1 MLTADNRWVELDADP
16 LAHVAHIEDHE
27 EQLRVSGWSEWGM
40 LSRKDLTPLWLEIY
54 QRPQGQEPEFMVIVC
69 NLGFYRVV
77 YAENTPA
84 LMSLQAQWA
93 PAIQA
98 AAVTELLGDLQENGT
113 VSDVASLVQRALSR

>member
-1 MLTADNRWVELDADP
+1 M
-16 LAHVAHIEDHE
+16 
-27 EQLRVSGWSEWGM
+27 SGWSEWGM